1 MEITE
6 HILTQNDCYKAGR
19 TITPKGIMV
28 HSMGVAQP
36 KVEVFL
42 DTWNKPNVNMCVH
55 AFVHRGGVVET
66 LPWNWRVAR
75 GLAPRRRHFGQQY
88 SHCL

>member
-42 DTWNKPNVNMCVH
+42 DTWNKPNVNMCGD
-55 AFVHRGGVVET
+55 APLELAG
-66 LPWNWRVAR
+66 VAR

-88 SHCL
+88 PHCL

>member
-66 LPWNWRVAR
+66 LPWNWRGSQGR
-75 GLAPRRRHFGQQY
+75 KEEPGPWSF
-88 SHCL
+88 

>member
-42 DTWNKPNVNMCVH
+42 DKQEQHV
-55 AFVHRGGVVET
+55 
-66 LPWNWRVAR
+66 
-75 GLAPRRRHFGQQY
+75 
-88 SHCL
+88 